1 MNQLDEIAQL
11 AFDYRSDNIGRSL
24 IVHADCF
31 EWLGRVPENSIHA
44 IVTDPPYGVKEY
56 DLDQLKNER
65 LGKAV
70 SGASRHRLTVT
81 PAPRCQDSRRLT
93 LASGNGCGSFLSI
106 GRGWPP
112 VHCGRALTSLLRQ
125 TL

>member
-1 MNQLDEIAQL
+1 MKSTRMNQLDEIAQL

-56 DLDQLKNER
+56 EFDQIEKGRMVMEVYGGFPHHLTGVHE
-65 LGKAV
+65 
-70 SGASRHRLTVT
+70 HRF
-81 PAPRCQDSRRLT
+81 QDSQLLIEKNVT
-93 LASGNGCGSFLSI
+93 LCD
-106 GRGWPP
+106 
-112 VHCGRALTSLLRQ
+112 VSLLNGPEFQ
-125 TL
+125 CMP